1 MRRNAGRKPEA
12 PVMAG
17 FVFCLLVAT
26 VLIGCQST
34 SADKALM
41 PGIVAVEQVSLQE
54 DFTWKPELE
63 CAPCQSLE
71 AKTAAASAC
80 TDFSDAPSNCVNCH
94 DDAPELTTVHTGIRN
109 AKPTAELMHTAVEN
123 DACTGCHDKADLADR
138 TRDSIA
144 LVDSNQTTMNPHA
157 LPENKGHS
165 KIGCTDCH
173 SAHESTDVLERAPQ
187 ACQNCHH
194 ADIYDCE
201 TCH

>member
-1 MRRNAGRKPEA
+1 MRTVPFPRGENSSRLCLHGFFRCAIELRELPMMTPREADNRPYRHPE
-12 PVMAG
+12 
-17 FVFCLLVAT
+17 
-26 VLIGCQST
+26 CQ
-34 SADKALM
+34 A
-41 PGIVAVEQVSLQE
+41 
-54 DFTWKPELE
+54 
-63 CAPCQSLE
+63 
-71 AKTAAASAC
+71 
-80 TDFSDAPSNCVNCH
+80 
-94 DDAPELTTVHTGIRN
+94 
-109 AKPTAELMHTAVEN
+109 TAELMRTAVEN
-123 DACTGCHDKADLADR
+123 DACTGCHDTADLADR

-173 SAHESTDVLERAPQ
+173 TAHESTDVLERAPQ